1 MQCDHPFIQRNKA
14 TKTATGVGGGRV
26 GLNKI
31 PKIWLGNIGGL
42 HNIGVLAT
50 FCQLWS
56 NGAMA

>member
-1 MQCDHPFIQRNKA
+1 MQCDHPFSQRNKA

-50 FCQLWS
+50 FCQL
-56 NGAMA
+56 